1 MKALNAHEGHLAGL
15 ARGLRAAI
23 VLPPLFALAL
33 FVIKQP
39 AMAGLAVF
47 GTFAH
52 LVMVQYDTADGARSL
67 EAGTLTALG
76 TIVIGLGT
84 LASTSTWLAVGGAAI
99 AGFLAQWRW
108 LSRGSIAVIR
118 PALLMAFMLA
128 VAVPTSL
135 DALPSLLCGWLLAG
149 LVAQGALRLIWI
161 PLQPADA
168 ARAVALPQL
177 TATSSTTLGKAIC
190 AGTAMGFAVLS
201 ARLMR
206 LDHAFWVVLGVAPVL
221 NMWSTSPANIFWRQQ
236 AGTLLGFLAGAALVA
251 SAGTHQMWYW
261 IALPCTI
268 FLAAYLSNAVGFL
281 AGQAGFTAFA
291 VVLFCIL
298 TPLQRQVGLLRIEDI
313 AFGGVIGLLLGSLQ
327 RLGCY
332 FKERPAIPELTGAVD
347 RNGAK

>member
-1 MKALNAHEGHLAGL
+1 MNALNAHERQLAGL

-39 AMAGLAVF
+39 EMAGLAVF

-52 LVMVQYDTADGARSL
+52 LVMVDYHPARETRSL
-67 EAGTLTALG
+67 ESGALTALG
-76 TIVIGLGT
+76 AVVIGVGA
-84 LASTSTWLAVGGAAI
+84 LASTDIWLAVGGAAI
-99 AGFLAQWRW
+99 VGFLAEWRW
-108 LSRGSIAVIR
+108 FARGAIGVIR

-128 VAVPTSL
+128 VAVPTSPS
-135 DALPSLLCGWLLAG
+135 ALRPLLCGWLLAG
-149 LVAQGALRLIWI
+149 LLAQLALQLLWI
-161 PLQPADA
+161 PIQPLHA
-168 ARAVALPQL
+168 ARAVPLAQL
-177 TATSSTTLGKAIC
+177 AANSSTTLGNAIC
-190 AGTAMGFAVLS
+190 AGTAMGFAVLA
-201 ARLMR
+201 ARLLR

-221 NMWSTSPANIFWRQQ
+221 NMWNKSPAGVFWRQQ

-251 SAGTHQMWYW
+251 GAGTHQAWYW

-268 FLAAYLSNAVGFL
+268 FLAAYLSSAMGFL

-298 TPLQRQVGLLRIEDI
+298 TPLQRQVGLLRVEDI
-313 AFGGVIGLLLGSLQ
+313 AIGGAIGLLVGFLQ

-332 FKERPAIPELTGAVD
+332 FKERP
-347 RNGAK
+347 RFQS